1 MKKTIIIAAVAALST
16 AGLVAQN
23 TINVAFPTNVPPA
36 LIQSEILSSAKD
48 IALQQIRR
56 ASLAQLEE
64 VNTNLASFD
73 GGDLATARQIMTAS
87 VRSAK
92 TLAAVNSLILALPSL
107 TPHTAVVATNAPPA
121 AVTST
126 NAP

>member
-1 MKKTIIIAAVAALST
+1 MKKTIIIAATAALSM
-16 AGLVAQN
+16 AGLMAQS
-23 TINVAFPTNVPPA
+23 TVSVVFPTNVPPA
-36 LIQSEILSSAKD
+36 LIQAEILASAKD
-48 IALQQIRR
+48 LALQQIRR
-56 ASLAQLEE
+56 ASLAQLEG

-73 GGDLATARQIMTAS
+73 GGDLGTARQIMTAS

-92 TLAAVNSLILALPSL
+92 SLATVNTLILALPSL
-107 TPHTAVVATNAPPA
+107 TPRQSVVATNTLPA

>member
-1 MKKTIIIAAVAALST
+1 MKKTIIIAAMAALTT
-16 AGLVAQN
+16 AGLMAQN

-36 LIQSEILSSAKD
+36 LVQAEILASAKD
-48 IALQQIRR
+48 IAMQQIRR
-56 ASLAQLEE
+56 ASLVQLEA
-64 VNTNLASFD
+64 VNTNLAAFD
-73 GGDLATARQIMTAS
+73 GGDRATAQQIMTAS

-107 TPHTAVVATNAPPA
+107 TPRPAMVATNALSLPI
-121 AVTST
+121 TST